1 MQTTASVSPAVT
13 SVSFHRHLLQH
24 GNAGARHERQHHGM
38 QYRRGHHRAVQHIP
52 IGGAAHNSSPLICP
66 ISGTFGSFSDAFS
79 GPNGAEFSRVVGGIH
94 TPLAVQDA
102 LQLGDLIG
110 AGAYGRFVP
119 EPSSALLLAPGFVAF
134 GRLRRRKAHWWPA
147 PLTSDNQ
154 VPLHEALL
162 GFPPRGANYGRRTPR
177 NTRHDRRQICFV
189 TAIYSCFSLRK
200 NTFFVI
206 LGYCH
211 EY

>member
-1 MQTTASVSPAVT
+1 VRDTNGNITGCNIGGVITT
-13 SVSFHRHLLQH
+13 QC
-24 GNAGARHERQHHGM
+24 ND
-38 QYRRGHHRAVQHIP
+38 IP
-52 IGGAAHNSSPLICP
+52 IGGTAHNSSPLICP
-66 ISGTFGSFSDAFS
+66 ISETFGSFSDASS

-147 PLTSDNQ
+147 PLTSGNQ
-154 VPLHEALL
+154 APLHEALL
-162 GFPPRGANYGRRTPR
+162 GFPPRDANCGRRTPR

-189 TAIYSCFSLRK
+189 IVIYSCFSLRK

>member
-1 MQTTASVSPAVT
+1 MRDTN
-13 SVSFHRHLLQH
+13 
-24 GNAGARHERQHHGM
+24 GNITGCNIGGVISTQCND
-38 QYRRGHHRAVQHIP
+38 IP
-52 IGGAAHNSSPLICP
+52 IGGAAHNSNSLICP
-66 ISGTFGSFSDAFS
+66 INETFGSFSDASS
-79 GPNGAEFSRVVGGIH
+79 GPNGAEFSRGVGGIR

-110 AGAYGRFVP
+110 AGALEDLCQNPHPRCCWRL
-119 EPSSALLLAPGFVAF
+119 ALSRLDCCDAGKHTG
-134 GRLRRRKAHWWPA
+134 GRL

-154 VPLHEALL
+154 APLHEALL